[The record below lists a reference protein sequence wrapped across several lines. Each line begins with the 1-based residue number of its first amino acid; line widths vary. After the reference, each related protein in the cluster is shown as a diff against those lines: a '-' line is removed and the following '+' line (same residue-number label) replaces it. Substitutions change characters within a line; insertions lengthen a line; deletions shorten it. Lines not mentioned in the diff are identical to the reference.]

1 MNPGPVSERLG
12 RTVRC
17 ATLAVLAIAAGAAPR
32 GQGLADLMAS
42 AKAAGEVFAFENEYV
57 RVRYAVLEF
66 PASVRPADEP
76 LPAVLYIRV
85 TPESGAANT
94 HVLEAPQERRSARQT
109 ATTSRGVIIDVLK
122 RPPAGS
128 LLRDSEVDPPRGTL
142 EPLRW
147 DGGRLLVT
155 TFEPMHYGEGTGSS
169 PSVTTFL
176 SDAWVEVANRGV
188 RRRFGVRAGDAFWF
202 EARTR
207 VTILSDDP
215 VGAAIAQI
223 DAR

>member
-1 MNPGPVSERLG
+1 MALWLMAG
-12 RTVRC
+12 
-17 ATLAVLAIAAGAAPR
+17 GAA
-32 GQGLADLMAS
+32 QGWSPADLMAS
-42 AKAAGEVFAFENEYV
+42 AKAAGEVLAFENEYV
-57 RVRYAVLEF
+57 RVRYALLEV
-66 PASVRPADEP
+66 PASVRSSDTP

-85 TPESGAANT
+85 TPASGAGHT
-94 HVLEAPQERRSARQT
+94 HVLEALRERRPARQP
-109 ATTSRGVIIDVLK
+109 ATTSRGVIIDVLQ

-128 LLRDSEVDPPRGTL
+128 TLRDPEVDPPRGTL

-155 TFEPMHYGEGTGSS
+155 TFEPMHAGEGTGSS

-176 SDAWVEVANRGV
+176 SDAWVEVAHRGV

-202 EARTR
+202 DARTR
-207 VTILSDDP
+207 LTVLSDDP
-215 VGAAIAQI
+215 VGAAIVQI